1 MADDI
6 TDLHLLTQRLNH
18 QALHDLPT
26 GLPNRQYLVSRL
38 EEVLGRLEPSVVVT
52 LLHLDLDGFSAIN
65 TALGHQVGDRVLNVV
80 AGRLE
85 AVVADRQAMV
95 ARLGSDEYAILLEAG
110 ESVPDVGAFA
120 AVINTEL
127 AEPCYLDGI
136 GVAVTATIAV
146 VQHRVGGTNSAELMR
161 AASATLSRIRGRGKR
176 QWALFD
182 PHVDAVDRAELRL
195 AVAMP
200 GALETGELTV
210 TYQPVVTLDDRRLV
224 GIEAALSWEHP
235 QLGVLSN
242 EHCVQAAERTGAV
255 HDIGQWLLRTA
266 AEQAVFWR
274 QRSGPSVL
282 PVVVNLIPSQ
292 TQDPDL
298 VARVRT
304 VLDQTG
310 LPPGELELRAPVAA
324 IRTVTGELADDGGAH
339 AEDNLNVLSG
349 LGLRIGLHDFAGGLG
364 GFRCLADL
372 PVSAVKIAQ
381 PIAQQIANDPS
392 QILSQTTRALVH
404 TIRAAGV
411 DVLAFPV
418 DSPKQATCW
427 PWIGANWAVG
437 ALFGQPG
444 PPQHIEALLDARGE
458 VDSPNV

>member
-1 MADDI
+1 MADEI
-6 TDLHLLTQRLNH
+6 TDLHLLMQRLNY
-18 QALHDLPT
+18 QALHDLQT

-38 EEVLGRLEPSVVVT
+38 EEVLGRLEPSAVVT

-65 TALGHQVGDRVLNVV
+65 NALGHQVGDRVLNVV
-80 AGRLE
+80 ARRLE
-85 AVVADRQAMV
+85 AVVADQQAMV

-110 ESVPDVGAFA
+110 EPVPDVGAFA
-120 AVINTEL
+120 AIVNTEL
-127 AEPCYLDGI
+127 AEPCYIDGI

-146 VQHRVGGTNSAELMR
+146 VQHRVGGTNPEELMR

-182 PHVDAVDRAELRL
+182 PHIDAVDRAEVRL
-195 AVAMP
+195 AVAML

-210 TYQPVVTLDDRRLV
+210 TYQPVVTLDERRLV
-224 GIEAALSWEHP
+224 GFEAGLSWEHP
-235 QLGVLSN
+235 RLGVLSN

-255 HDIGQWLLRTA
+255 YDIGQWLLRTA
-266 AEQAVFWR
+266 AEQAAFWR
-274 QRSGPSVL
+274 QRSGPRVP
-282 PVVVNLIPSQ
+282 PVMVNLMPTQ

-298 VARVRT
+298 AAKVGT
-304 VLDQTG
+304 ILDQTG
-310 LPPGELELRAPVAA
+310 LPPVELELRAPVAA
-324 IRTVTGELADDGGAH
+324 IRTVTGELAGEGGAH
-339 AEDNLNVLSG
+339 AEDNLKVLSG
-349 LGLRIGLHDFAGGLG
+349 LGLRVGLHDFVGGIG

-372 PVSAVKIAQ
+372 PVSAVKIAR
-381 PIAQQIANDPS
+381 PIAQQVANDPS
-392 QILSQTTRALVH
+392 RILAQTAQAMVN

-411 DVLAFPV
+411 DAVAFPV

-427 PWIGANWAVG
+427 QWIGANWAVG